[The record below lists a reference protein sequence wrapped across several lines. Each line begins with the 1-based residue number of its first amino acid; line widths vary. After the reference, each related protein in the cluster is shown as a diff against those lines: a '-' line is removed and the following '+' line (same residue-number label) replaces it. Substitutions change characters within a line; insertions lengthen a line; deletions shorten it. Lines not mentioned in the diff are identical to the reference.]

1 MVISINSHMP
11 KLVAPPVM
19 VIHHNVPTGR
29 RARARRRTLVLVLA
43 GLMALSRIIA
53 PGVAPAHAATPAAL
67 GGVVVEPDGAG
78 ARIDLALSAAVH
90 YAASAS
96 STRIIITLDGV
107 VAASA
112 SHHFAAGPVT
122 GIAVR
127 PVRAAAPRVVV
138 EVATRVPMHVTE
150 ASFADH
156 VLVVRV
162 APRSAQDPSLGHPA
176 AGVVSPAPDA
186 SRPVPREAGA
196 SEPAESAGGQT
207 ITLDEGAGRLLA
219 IAGLVRVAVADP
231 RVLGVVPVSSGELL
245 VTGRSPGRTT
255 MYVWDRV
262 GRVLTYTVEVVPL
275 PDRLGLLRRLIA
287 SMFPTAAITV
297 TEVPAGGTPAFVVP
311 PPSPPGAYGGA
322 PTPDLPSVPRGQ
334 AVAPPAGFAPT
345 AVSGTPAR
353 PGVGGPDT
361 ALAPPPTP
369 PAVPAAGGVVLSGS
383 VETQMDR
390 QKIEAIARAFAPTVV
405 DLLAVRRPVQLKL
418 QVEVVELDRNALRNL
433 GVTWGGGEQT
443 PGSPPSLNGGVY
455 NLQLLTGPGGG
466 TVGLDLLIAQLQ
478 ALVQQGRARLLAEPS
493 LVVLAGMSAS
503 LLLGG
508 QVPIP
513 IAGPNGSVTVEYKD
527 FGVILDARPEYQD
540 DGRVFMH
547 IAPEVSTLDF
557 SDAIKVS
564 GFTIPALRVRRAT
577 TVVSMLPSQTLVL
590 GGLLQHQDATLV
602 QKLPLLGDLPV
613 IGPLFRSSQFQHQET
628 DLVIFVTPAIADA
641 GEAPPHTP

>member
-1 MVISINSHMP
+1 MVTHRN
-11 KLVAPPVM
+11 AP
-19 VIHHNVPTGR
+19 TDR
-29 RARARRRTLVLVLA
+29 WEWARRHTLIVVLVVLVTV
-43 GLMALSRIIA
+43 SRTIA
-53 PGVAPAHAATPAAL
+53 DVAPAHAVTPASL

-78 ARIDLALSAAVH
+78 ARIRLALSTAVR

-96 STRIIITLDGV
+96 STRITITLDGV
-107 VAASA
+107 AAASA
-112 SHHFAAGPVT
+112 SHHLTEGPVT
-122 GIAVR
+122 GITVR
-127 PVRAAAPRVVV
+127 PVRAAAPLTVV
-138 EVATRVPMHVTE
+138 EVTTRVPMHVTGV
-150 ASFADH
+150 SFADH

-162 APRSAQDPSLGHPA
+162 APPSAQNPSPGHPA
-176 AGVVSPAPDA
+176 AGVGASAAAA
-186 SRPVPREAGA
+186 SRPVSQEAGA
-196 SEPAESAGGQT
+196 SESADSAVGQT
-207 ITLDEGAGRLLA
+207 MTLDEGAGRLLA

-231 RVLGVVPVSSGELL
+231 RVLGVVPVSSEELL
-245 VTGRSPGRTT
+245 VTGRSSGRTT

-297 TEVPAGGTPAFVVP
+297 TEVPAGGAPGFVVQP
-311 PPSPPGAYGGA
+311 SSPPGAYGGA
-322 PTPDLPSVPRGQ
+322 PTSERQSVPPGQ
-334 AVAPPAGFAPT
+334 AVEPPAGFAPT
-345 AVSGTPAR
+345 AITGTPVR
-353 PGVGGPDT
+353 PGVVGPN
-361 ALAPPPTP
+361 AASAVP
-369 PAVPAAGGVVLSGS
+369 PAPSAALAAGGVVLSGS

-418 QVEVVELDRNALRNL
+418 QVEVVEVDRNALRNL

-466 TVGLDLLIAQLQ
+466 TIGLDLLIAQLQ
-478 ALVQQGRARLLAEPS
+478 ALVQQGRARLLAQPS

-557 SDAIKVS
+557 SDGIKVS
-564 GFTIPALRVRRAT
+564 GFTIPALRVRRAA

-590 GGLLQHQDATLV
+590 GGLLQHQDAVLV
-602 QKLPLLGDLPV
+602 QKLPLLGDLPI
-613 IGPLFRSSQFQHQET
+613 IGPLFRSSQFQHEET

-641 GEAPPHTP
+641 GDAPPHTP